1 MIIAKGRKTGGK
13 NFKPGHG
20 IGRPANPPEI
30 KAASNLSM
38 AEARAKLTEY
48 MKLTM
53 VELEAAMKDRT
64 KEAMDLWIIRIV
76 LLGIKN
82 GDHIRLNF
90 MFDRLIG
97 KVTEKI
103 EHKGAVPV
111 LIDYGDGTSTYLG
124 SKPKE
129 D

>member
-1 MIIAKGRKTGGK
+1 MAKGKKTGGK
-13 NFKPGHG
+13 DFKPGHG
-20 IGRPANPPEI
+20 VGRPTSPPEI
-30 KAASNLSM
+30 KAAAKLSM
-38 AEARAKLTEY
+38 DEARAKLTEY
-48 MKLTM
+48 LKLSM
-53 VELEAAMKDRT
+53 PELEAAMKDRT

-97 KVTEKI
+97 KVTEKVEVKKLTPVII
-103 EHKGAVPV
+103 EYPG
-111 LIDYGDGTSTYLG
+111 GDKTYIGTT
-124 SKPKE
+124 E

>member
-1 MIIAKGRKTGGK
+1 MAKGKKTGGK
-13 NFKPGHG
+13 DFTKGDPRA
-20 IGRPANPPEI
+20 GRPSHPPDI

-48 MKLTM
+48 LKLTM
-53 VELEAAMKDRT
+53 PELEAAMKDRT
-64 KEAMDLWIIRIV
+64 KQAMDLWIIRIV

-97 KVTEKI
+97 KVTEKVEVKKLQPIVI
-103 EHKGAVPV
+103 EYPNGEQTYIGA
-111 LIDYGDGTSTYLG
+111 
-124 SKPKE
+124 KE
-129 D
+129 E